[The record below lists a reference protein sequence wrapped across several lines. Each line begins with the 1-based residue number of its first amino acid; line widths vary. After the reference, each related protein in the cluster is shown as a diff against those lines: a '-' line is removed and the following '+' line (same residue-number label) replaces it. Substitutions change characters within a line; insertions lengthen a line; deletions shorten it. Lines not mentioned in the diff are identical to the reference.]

1 MWSCVTNA
9 TLQTLH
15 SKTLVAG
22 LPLEGSIVRAIR
34 IGREQLEQSG
44 LPSLFRDVQ
53 NIDEETRRNMTQAF
67 NAVCDRLGLAADDPE
82 RGDVASAII
91 ELVAMGERDP
101 ARLFS
106 LALEA
111 LDG

>member
-1 MWSCVTNA
+1 
-9 TLQTLH
+9 
-15 SKTLVAG
+15 
-22 LPLEGSIVRAIR
+22 
-34 IGREQLEQSG
+34 
-44 LPSLFRDVQ
+44 LFRDIQ

-67 NAVCDRLGLAADDPE
+67 DAVCDRLRLAADDQE
-82 RGDVASAII
+82 RGDVASTII
-91 ELVAMGERDP
+91 DLVARGERDP